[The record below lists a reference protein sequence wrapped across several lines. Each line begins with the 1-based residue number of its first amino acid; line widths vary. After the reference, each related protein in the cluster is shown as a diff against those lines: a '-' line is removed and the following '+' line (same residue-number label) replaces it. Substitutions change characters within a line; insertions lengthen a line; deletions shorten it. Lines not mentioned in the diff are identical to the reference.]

1 MMKPTKNMAMP
12 SNGKVI
18 QYRSSVDQTV
28 RRESIDV
35 DRRDEIG
42 RVESNKRTRQQTK
55 KLGNET
61 RLICI
66 RGAGMQ
72 MKPPAASFAY
82 QDVRM
87 CRSISGVPPSTTPS
101 VAKQKNS
108 DPPTLICIRCV
119 SIEIDGQRSSVRN
132 PVQLGTTF
140 PISP

>member
-12 SNGKVI
+12 SNAKVI

-87 CRSISGVPPSTTPS
+87 CRSIS
-101 VAKQKNS
+101 AF
-108 DPPTLICIRCV
+108 LLR
-119 SIEIDGQRSSVRN
+119 RR
-132 PVQLGTTF
+132 LR
-140 PISP
+140 